1 MNQSLLKTGYWK
13 GLFFL
18 LLVLSLSTTLAS
30 AGSQITERIEWRKT
44 PIKLKLKVGQER
56 MVTFPD
62 SVKVGVPSQ
71 LQPMLRTQNI
81 NGTVYL
87 MAQAAFDSTRIMVRE
102 IEGDQIYLL
111 DISASEESV
120 QNNPVEIYAQ
130 EEDASSNAEFSIE
143 RNRNR
148 PKHSYVSLIRF
159 AAQQLYAPARLL
171 RNRPGI
177 VRTPVARTSIPLL
190 RGGAIDARPLV
201 AWRAGGYYLT
211 AVRLTNQ
218 TAQAQT
224 LDPRDLRGNW
234 LTASFQ
240 HHRLLPAGNEADTTA
255 VYLISARPFAVS
267 Y

>member
-1 MNQSLLKTGYWK
+1 MNQPILKASWK
-13 GLFFL
+13 ESFIL
-18 LLVLSLSTTLAS
+18 LLVLSLFTTLALAES
-30 AGSQITERIEWRKT
+30 LTTERIEWKKT

-56 MVTFPD
+56 IVSFPE
-62 SVKVGVPSQ
+62 SVKVGLPGQ
-71 LQPMLRTQNI
+71 LHPLLRTQNI
-81 NGTVYL
+81 NGAVYL
-87 MAQAAFDSTRIMVRE
+87 MAHAAFDLTRVMVRE
-102 IEGDQIYLL
+102 IDGDQIYLL
-111 DISASEESV
+111 DITASDESV
-120 QNNPVEIYAQ
+120 QNNPVEIYVQ
-130 EEDASSNAEFSIE
+130 EEGVSDSTEVSIE
-143 RNRNR
+143 RGRTR
-148 PKHSYVSLIRF
+148 PKHSYVSLTRF

-171 RNRPGI
+171 KNRPGI
-177 VRTPVARTSIPLL
+177 VRTPVARTSISLL

-224 LDPRDLRGNW
+224 VDPRNLRGSW

-255 VYLISARPFAVS
+255 VYLISARPFEVS

>member
-1 MNQSLLKTGYWK
+1 MNLSLLKTGNWNRS
-13 GLFFL
+13 FVL
-18 LLVLSLSTTLAS
+18 LLVLLLTTTFAS
-30 AGSQITERIEWRKT
+30 AESQITERIEWKKT

-56 MVTFPD
+56 LVTFPD
-62 SVKVGVPSQ
+62 SVKVGVPNQ
-71 LQPMLRTQNI
+71 LQPMLRIQNI

-87 MAQAAFDSTRIMVRE
+87 MAQAAFDSTRVMVRE

-111 DISASEESV
+111 DISASEGSV
-120 QNNPVEIYAQ
+120 QNNPVEIYVQ
-130 EEDASSNAEFSIE
+130 ENSASSNTELSNE
-143 RNRNR
+143 GNRNR
-148 PKHSYVSLIRF
+148 PKYSYVSLTRF

-171 RNRPGI
+171 KNKPGI

-190 RGGAIDARPLV
+190 RGGSIDARPLV

-224 LDPRDLRGNW
+224 LDPRDLRGGW

>member
-1 MNQSLLKTGYWK
+1 MNQSMLKTGNWK
-13 GLFFL
+13 ELFIL
-18 LLVLSLSTTLAS
+18 LFALSLFTTLAS
-30 AGSQITERIEWRKT
+30 AESEITERIEWKKT
-44 PIKLKLKVGQER
+44 PIRLKLKVGQER
-56 MVTFPD
+56 LVAFPE

-71 LQPMLRTQNI
+71 LQPLLRTQNI

-87 MAQAAFDSTRIMVRE
+87 MAQAAFDMTRVMVRE
-102 IEGDQIYLL
+102 IDGDQIYLL
-111 DISASEESV
+111 DITASDESV
-120 QNNPVEIYAQ
+120 QNNPVEIYVQ
-130 EEDASSNAEFSIE
+130 EEGLSNGTELSIE
-143 RNRNR
+143 RSRTR
-148 PKHSYVSLIRF
+148 PKYSYVSLTRF

-171 RNRPGI
+171 KNKPDL

-190 RGGAIDARPLV
+190 RGGVIDARPLV
-201 AWRAGGYYLT
+201 AWRAGEYYLT

-255 VYLISARPFAVS
+255 VYLISARPFEVS